1 MKSDGDKTSKTVAI
15 ALTPLDVA
23 AFRDGRPFNAGQMAK
38 SRLPSAQSLA
48 GALRTALME
57 RFGCDFSR
65 FGELMQPGTPYE
77 QALEGAGAP
86 GWIARVAFK
95 GPWLARRNAQ
105 GLDVYLPV
113 PANLYREKSTP
124 SKIHCLVPLSEQN
137 KVPGWKPFDDE
148 PRMRPLWPR
157 TKARL
162 ERCKGWIGLDGLRRF
177 LAGQSMLSET
187 LVSETEGESLFSF
200 DRRTGIGIDPDA
212 LSTQTG
218 LIYAIGFL
226 ALAPDVCFYGEMVL
240 PEDAP
245 SDPIGKIEVL
255 AFGGEARRSR
265 IESVER
271 VLWPEAPALKT
282 SQKPF
287 LLLTAPGFW
296 KGGWKPEPL
305 SGRLA
310 GAAVPGHVVI
320 SGWDLAK
327 GGPKPSRFGA
337 PAGSVY
343 FSCDELAD
351 FPDRLAEENEDRLL
365 GYGTYLKGVWNNG

>member
-1 MKSDGDKTSKTVAI
+1 MKNDGKKSSKNVAI

-38 SRLPSAQSLA
+38 SGLPSAQSLA
-48 GALRTALME
+48 GAMRTALME

-65 FGELMQPGTPYE
+65 FGELMQAGTPYE
-77 QALEGAGAP
+77 QSLEGAGAP
-86 GWIARVAFK
+86 GWIARVTFK
-95 GPWLARRNAQ
+95 GPWLARRNSQ

-113 PANLYREKSTP
+113 PANLYREKENHL
-124 SKIHCLVPLSEQN
+124 KIHCLAPIGGAVRA
-137 KVPGWKPFDDE
+137 PGWKPLDDE
-148 PRMRPLWPR
+148 QRMRPLWPR

-187 LVSETEGESLFSF
+187 LVSETEGGSLFSF

-226 ALAPDVCFYGEMVL
+226 ALAPDVCFYGEMVF

-245 SDPIGKIEVL
+245 PDALCGIEVL
-255 AFGGEARRSR
+255 AFGGEGRRSR
-265 IESVER
+265 IEFVAPVS
-271 VLWPEAPALKT
+271 WPEAPAMKPG
-282 SQKPF
+282 QRPF
-287 LLLTAPGFW
+287 LMLTASGFW
-296 KGGWKPEPL
+296 KGGWKPESL

-343 FSCDELAD
+343 FIYDDPAD
-351 FPDRLAEENEDRLL
+351 LPDRLAEENEDRLL